1 MSAEI
6 TEATGEQ
13 VKLIAGGG
21 GIFEVRQD
29 GKVLWEK
36 VSHGVFPKPGEAA
49 WIGTAKNTHK
59 SVKVTGRPER
69 KVECIVTSPSD
80 EIFAEVRRESVYKM
94 SDYCRLRNTAFLRP
108 GDVARRHSW

>member
-21 GIFEVRQD
+21 GIFEVRRD

-49 WIGTAKNTHK
+49 
-59 SVKVTGRPER
+59 EL
-69 KVECIVTSPSD
+69 
-80 EIFAEVRRESVYKM
+80 FA
-94 SDYCRLRNTAFLRP
+94 
-108 GDVARRHSW
+108 